1 MTTVA
6 LKPLMR
12 LIVSM
17 EKSNQNYQGLINKL
31 NNMNRSTLNA
41 NTQKN
46 YNTIRKGINAIK
58 ADLKKNN
65 NAYDQRRKE
74 TLLRGKARTNKRRA
88 TTVQAYVRGFLER
101 KQQNKARFVPVTGP
115 NGNTSI
121 AVRTIPTSGFRA
133 IAAKRAAEKR
143 NLNRMLQGF
152 ANN

>member
-1 MTTVA
+1 MT
-6 LKPLMR
+6 LRPLMR

-17 EKSNQNYQGLINKL
+17 EKYNKNYQNLINKL
-31 NNMNRSTLNA
+31 PNQVNMSTLGVN
-41 NTQKN
+41 NRKN
-46 YNTIRKGINAIK
+46 YNTILKGINAIK
-58 ADLKKNN
+58 NAIKKNN
-65 NAYDQRRKE
+65 EEIERYIQERVVRRKH
-74 TLLRGKARTNKRRA
+74 RRA
-88 TTVQAYVRGFLER
+88 TKIQAHVRGFLER

-115 NGNTSI
+115 NGTMSI

>member
-17 EKSNQNYQGLINKL
+17 EKSNQNYQKLINNL

-58 ADLKKNN
+58 AELKKNN
-65 NAYDQRRKE
+65 NAAKQRQNAM
-74 TLLRGKARTNKRRA
+74 LLRGKARRNTRRA
-88 TTVQAYVRGFLER
+88 TTVQAHVRGFLER
-101 KQQNKARFVPVTGP
+101 KKQNKARFVPVTGP
-115 NGNTSI
+115 NGTTSI

>member
-1 MTTVA
+1 
-6 LKPLMR
+6 MR

-17 EKSNQNYQGLINKL
+17 EKYNKNYQNLINKL
-31 NNMNRSTLNA
+31 PNQVNMSTLGVN
-41 NTQKN
+41 NRKN
-46 YNTIRKGINAIK
+46 YNTILKGINAIK
-58 ADLKKNN
+58 NAIKKNN
-65 NAYDQRRKE
+65 EEIERYIQERVVRRKH
-74 TLLRGKARTNKRRA
+74 RRA
-88 TTVQAYVRGFLER
+88 TKIQAHVRGFLER

-115 NGNTSI
+115 NGTMSI

>member
-1 MTTVA
+1 
-6 LKPLMR
+6 
-12 LIVSM
+12 
-17 EKSNQNYQGLINKL
+17 
-31 NNMNRSTLNA
+31 MNRNTLNA

-74 TLLRGKARTNKRRA
+74 MLLRGKARTNKRRA

-101 KQQNKARFVPVTGP
+101 KKQNQARFVPVTGP
-115 NGNTSI
+115 NGTTSI